1 MTTVNA
7 VQSLVD
13 HLFRRESGKMVS
25 ALTRVFGPTN
35 LDLAEDVVQETLLL
49 AMQRWPFDG
58 VPGNPAGWL
67 YQAAKNKAIDT
78 IRRQQTF
85 RRFEPELTRELQAAE
100 LVYETLREGAVEVVY
115 DDRELGPGEKFA
127 DAELLGCPLRLTVGR
142 RTLESGEIEDLG

>member
-1 MTTVNA
+1 MTSVNA

-25 ALTRVFGPTN
+25 ALTRVLGPTN

-67 YQAAKNKAIDT
+67 YQAAKNKAVDT
-78 IRRQQTF
+78 IRRQQ
-85 RRFEPELTRELQAAE
+85 RS
-100 LVYETLREGAVEVVY
+100 TLRARADSRAAVSGRIPTCSIALSCEEIA
-115 DDRELGPGEKFA
+115 DDA
-127 DAELLGCPLRLTVGR
+127 
-142 RTLESGEIEDLG
+142 SG